1 MGTLAR
7 NRLRVT
13 LTTQDLNT
21 TSRSRSNIATTSKC
35 HNIAMT
41 LQWQSYEICSL
52 EINFSFL
59 IIASVA
65 VFAATWA
72 NFQPK
77 AWEKKKTPWKKF
89 LMFSKKIMPLKTSY
103 TLEWNMILPIAQT
116 LCALWKN
123 CLCFLKKPSR
133 YLGQFPAKPE
143 KISYISPKK
152 VFRHISGWLLIKL

>member
-1 MGTLAR
+1 MDCETYITPFLVNDPILSPLKTPQNQMFSGVFRGYKMGTLAR

-21 TSRSRSNIATTSKC
+21 TSQSRSNIATTSQC

-77 AWEKKKTPWKKF
+77 A
-89 LMFSKKIMPLKTSY
+89 
-103 TLEWNMILPIAQT
+103 
-116 LCALWKN
+116 
-123 CLCFLKKPSR
+123 
-133 YLGQFPAKPE
+133 
-143 KISYISPKK
+143 
-152 VFRHISGWLLIKL
+152 